1 MKLKQQIDDF
11 VYKKIIRSLLLT
23 SCFGR
28 KSVLGR
34 SESGVNFEYM
44 YDNKS
49 HGYTWLGKL
58 VDRILLNLPAVKA
71 TRNRKDSI
79 LKILKNEIKDNI
91 IREIHTKIVDIGSG
105 GARYIREL
113 KDDPDLEKYEAVCV
127 DYDSESV
134 SLAKGLIKPH
144 PELKSSLRF
153 LKADA
158 FKLNHLEEFAKKI
171 KWTPNVIIAS
181 GFIYYL
187 DDGVVKKVLSEI
199 YRQLA
204 PNGLLIMSN
213 IKQSPSQKLMERV
226 CTMQGSRPW
235 VVYYRDPE
243 VLRTW
248 LMDVGFQFVVIG
260 EDAWGMYNICTARK
274 VK

>member
-105 GARYIREL
+105 
-113 KDDPDLEKYEAVCV
+113 
-127 DYDSESV
+127 
-134 SLAKGLIKPH
+134 
-144 PELKSSLRF
+144 
-153 LKADA
+153 
-158 FKLNHLEEFAKKI
+158 
-171 KWTPNVIIAS
+171 
-181 GFIYYL
+181 FIYYL

-260 EDAWGMYNICTARK
+260 EDAWGMYNNK
-274 VK
+274 LKPN